1 MVVAKIQIPAN
12 NEISNGGN
20 PLEIKIT
27 VTNKIPKFSKTLKND
42 AVPCFP
48 PKTIIKT
55 ANTIVNAKIDDINQP
70 SFRFKNREQRKL
82 AVGITKVIPI
92 PLNNA

>member
-1 MVVAKIQIPAN
+1 MQIPAN
-12 NEISNGGN
+12 NETNNGGK

-42 AVPCFP
+42 DVPCFP

-55 ANTIVNAKIDDINQP
+55 ANTIVNAKIDGISQP
-70 SFRFKNREQRKL
+70 SFRLRNANRGNLQLESL
-82 AVGITKVIPI
+82 M
-92 PLNNA
+92 